1 MLGVLLLSSEQFWY
15 DNIIEKFCAPTKEIC
30 CYWRLTT
37 YWCLLQKVHLVI
49 RCIWFFLYIH
59 KNIYIYM
66 WYQYPVVL
74 DVSFLLMFMHIT
86 CLNFSFS
93 NMIYIYTYMC
103 HINVLSLLII
113 LVKGCDML
121 YNFLF
126 ISCFVFSKSISLEI
140 FFEFFGGNIYVFPIL
155 VFWPGDN
162 NALFVFCIKWIYWI
176 VIFTLILTR
185 WTTNF

>member
-1 MLGVLLLSSEQFWY
+1 
-15 DNIIEKFCAPTKEIC
+15 
-30 CYWRLTT
+30 
-37 YWCLLQKVHLVI
+37 
-49 RCIWFFLYIH
+49 
-59 KNIYIYM
+59 M

-103 HINVLSLLII
+103 HINVLSLLTI
-113 LVKGCDML
+113 LVKGCDM

-126 ISCFVFSKSISLEI
+126 ISCFVFSKSINAIFIFSLEI
-140 FFEFFGGNIYVFPIL
+140 YIAFLLSNIYVFPIL

-176 VIFTLILTR
+176 VIFTFLPGGLQFFKALFYNMLYFLHSKLI
-185 WTTNF
+185 

>member
-1 MLGVLLLSSEQFWY
+1 MCSNERNMLLLKA
-15 DNIIEKFCAPTKEIC
+15 DNI
-30 CYWRLTT
+30 
-37 YWCLLQKVHLVI
+37 LVLATEGTFSNSLNI
-49 RCIWFFLYIH
+49 VFLYIH

-103 HINVLSLLII
+103 HINVLSLLTI
-113 LVKGCDML
+113 LVKGCDM

-126 ISCFVFSKSISLEI
+126 ISCFVFSKSINAIFIFSLEI
-140 FFEFFGGNIYVFPIL
+140 YIAFLLSNIYVFPIL

-176 VIFTLILTR
+176 VIFTFLPGGLQFFKALLYNMLYFLHSKLI
-185 WTTNF
+185 